1 MYNPYMF
8 QALFNAQVFL
18 VQCNV
23 KFYHLSYGFIS
34 FENHTLMELNM
45 VLIFI
50 SFYELFINMSAKIYV
65 YCISKHKKSNK
76 MTIFTLYSV
85 SSFMY
90 IIFFNCLNFLFETL
104 VK

>member
-1 MYNPYMF
+1 MF

-50 SFYELFINMSAKIYV
+50 SFYELFINMSAKMSIV
-65 YCISKHKKSNK
+65 
-76 MTIFTLYSV
+76 F
-85 SSFMY
+85 
-90 IIFFNCLNFLFETL
+90 LNTRK
-104 VK
+104 VTK